1 MGYII
6 KLYDLIARE
15 GEKKN
20 ERERERERKRER
32 ERGGIFSEK
41 NEEALMQTALSIIH

>member
-1 MGYII
+1 MSYII

-20 ERERERERKRER
+20 ERERERERERKGKR
-32 ERGGIFSEK
+32 GNF
-41 NEEALMQTALSIIH
+41 